1 MKDKDETGRSE
12 LKHEVGESEQL
23 FQKIFD
29 DGPLGMALVGL
40 DYRLVRVNAAL
51 CRLLGY
57 TEEELIALRFPEITH
72 SDDVKEDVE
81 LAQKLFSG
89 EIDCYRIEKRFL
101 KKNQEILWMV
111 LSASVIHDK
120 HGKPAYGLGILE
132 DITGR
137 KQRERLMRESEDRL
151 RAIIETEP
159 ECVKTLDVDGTVLQ
173 MNSSGL
179 AMLEAQSPDLIVGKS
194 VFPLLIPEH
203 HESFRRLLER
213 VFEGNKGTGEFEI
226 IGMKG
231 TRLWMET
238 HMAPLRNDR
247 GAVVEALGVT
257 RDVTERKKADEA
269 LKRSQEWL
277 AAIFEASRDGIV
289 VEHKET
295 IIFANQSYARIYGY
309 EHPAELLG
317 SHVSVFQ
324 SVENNE
330 QMLEFGRR
338 RLRGEP
344 TPAVYEFKGRRK
356 DGATI
361 DLEASVSTS
370 TIAEEPY
377 IITVVRDVAER
388 RKLEEQ
394 LRQSQKM
401 EAVGKLAG
409 GIAHDFN
416 NLLTAILGY
425 ADLLRSELT
434 GQEAGLSYLSEIKK
448 AGDRAA
454 LLTRQLLAFSRK
466 QVLAP
471 QLMDLHKAVVDMQ
484 EILRRLIG
492 ENHELVITS
501 TPSLGYVKADPGQI
515 AQVIMNLV
523 LNARDAMP
531 DGGTL
536 TIETSNKNLAEVEAQ
551 RVSLLPGHYVVL
563 RVSDTGTGMDTEV
576 QTHIFEP
583 FFTTKE
589 QGKGTGLGLATV
601 YGIVKQT
608 GGGIW
613 FDSKLGSGT
622 TFEIYLP
629 RNEEPAASRPRGE
642 TKTRGPQGSETVLL
656 VEDEEP
662 IRKLVGR
669 SLGRLGYRVLEAED
683 AAQALRISER
693 HPDPIQLLLTDVRMP
708 QMTGLEL
715 AQRLTALRPNLKV
728 IYMSG
733 HVERPAGDQN
743 SLSSTGAFLQKPF
756 SPAALAQTIR
766 EVLDSPDLS

>member
-1 MKDKDETGRSE
+1 MTDKDETR
-12 LKHEVGESEQL
+12 KHEARESEQL

-29 DGPLGMALVGL
+29 DGPIGMALVGR
-40 DYRLVRVNAAL
+40 DYRLVMVNAAL
-51 CRLLGY
+51 CRLVGY
-57 TEEELIALRFPEITH
+57 TEEELTALTFPEITH
-72 SDDVKEDVE
+72 PDDVDKDVQ
-81 LAQKLFSG
+81 LTQRLFAG
-89 EIDCYRIEKRFL
+89 EINSFQIKKRFI
-101 KKNQEILWMV
+101 KKDQQVVWVV
-111 LSASVIHDK
+111 LTASAIHDK
-120 HGKPAYGLGILE
+120 QGKVAYGFGMVE
-132 DITGR
+132 DITEE
-137 KQRERLMRESEDRL
+137 KKRERLMRESEDRL

-159 ECVKTLDVDGTVLQ
+159 ECVKTLDADGKVLL
-173 MNSSGL
+173 MNSAGL
-179 AMLEAQSPDLIVGKS
+179 AMLEAPRQDLIVGKS
-194 VFPLLIPEH
+194 VFPLIIPEH
-203 HESFRRLLER
+203 HESFRRLLKG
-213 VFEGNKGTGEFEI
+213 VFEGNKGIGEFEI
-226 IGMKG
+226 VGMKG
-231 TRLWMET
+231 SRRWMET

-247 GAVVEALGVT
+247 GVVVEALGVT
-257 RDVTERKKADEA
+257 RDVTERRKGDEA

-277 AAIFEASRDGIV
+277 TAIFEASRDGIV
-289 VEHKET
+289 VEHNEI

-309 EHPAELLG
+309 ERPSELLG

-324 SVENNE
+324 SAENNE

-425 ADLLRSELT
+425 SDLLRGELA
-434 GQEAGLSYLSEIKK
+434 GKEAGLSYLSEIKK

-471 QLMDLHKAVVDMQ
+471 QMLDLHKAVVDMQ
-484 EILRRLIG
+484 EILGRLIG
-492 ENHELVITS
+492 ENHELVIMS
-501 TPSLGYVKADPGQI
+501 DPNLGCVKADPGQI
-515 AQVIMNLV
+515 AQVIMNLA

-531 DGGTL
+531 DGGKL
-536 TIETSNKNLAEVEAQ
+536 TIATSNKNLAEDEAQ
-551 RVSLLPGHYVVL
+551 SMSLLPGLYVVL
-563 RVSDTGTGMDTEV
+563 SVRDTGCGMDSKV

-613 FDSKLGSGT
+613 FQSKLGSGT

-629 RNEEPAASRPRGE
+629 RIEQVAGSRPQAE
-642 TKTRGPQGSETVLL
+642 TKTRGPEGSETVLL
-656 VEDEEP
+656 VDDEEP

-669 SLGRLGYRVLEAED
+669 SLGKLGYRVLEAQD

-693 HPDPIQLLLTDVRMP
+693 HPDTIHLLLTDVRMP

-715 AQRLTALRPNLKV
+715 AQQLIVLRPNLRV

-733 HVERPAGDQN
+733 HVERAAGDEE
-743 SLSSTGAFLQKPF
+743 SLSSNGTFLQKPF

-766 EVLDSPDLS
+766 EVLDSPDRS

>member
-1 MKDKDETGRSE
+1 ME
-12 LKHEVGESEQL
+12 LKQDVPESEQL

-40 DYRLVRVNAAL
+40 DYRLVKVNAAL

-57 TEEELIALRFPEITH
+57 TEKELTALTFPEFTH
-72 SDDVKEDVE
+72 PDDVDKDVR
-81 LAQKLFSG
+81 LAQRLFAG
-89 EIDCYRIEKRFL
+89 EIDSYHLTKRFL
-101 KKNQEILWMV
+101 KKNQEVIWV
-111 LSASVIHDK
+111 IVSASAIHNQQ
-120 HGKPAYGLGILE
+120 GQLVYGLGMVE
-132 DITGR
+132 DITER
-137 KQRERLMRESEDRL
+137 KQREQLIRESENRL
-151 RAIIETEP
+151 RTIIETEP
-159 ECVKTLDVDGTVLQ
+159 ECVKILDADGKLQ
-173 MNSSGL
+173 LMNSAGL
-179 AMLEAQSPDLIVGKS
+179 AMIEAESLEPLVGQSIFSLIN
-194 VFPLLIPEH
+194 PEH
-203 HESFRRLLER
+203 HESFRKLLQH
-213 VFEGNKGTGEFEI
+213 VFEGNKGILEYGI
-226 IGMKG
+226 VGLKG
-231 TRLWMET
+231 HSRWMET

-277 AAIFEASRDGIV
+277 GAIFEASRDGIV
-289 VEHKET
+289 VEHNE
-295 IIFANQSYARIYGY
+295 IITFANQSYARIFGY
-309 EHPAELLG
+309 ERPAELLG
-317 SHVSVFQ
+317 SHISVVQ
-324 SVENNE
+324 SAENNE

-356 DGATI
+356 DGAII
-361 DLEASVSTS
+361 DLEASVSTDK
-370 TIAEEPY
+370 IAEDFY

-388 RKLEEQ
+388 KKMEDH
-394 LRQSQKM
+394 LRQSQKI

-409 GIAHDFN
+409 GVAHGFN

-425 ADLLRSELT
+425 CELLRSELS
-434 GQEAGLSYLSEIKK
+434 GKEAGLSYLSEIKK

-454 LLTRQLLAFSRK
+454 MLTSQLLAFSRK
-466 QVLAP
+466 QVLTP
-471 QLMDLHKAVVDMQ
+471 QLLDLHKSVVDMQ

-492 ENHELVITS
+492 ESHKLVIGG
-501 TPSLGYVKADPGQI
+501 TPSLGCVNADPGQI
-515 AQVIMNLV
+515 TQVIMNLA
-523 LNARDAMP
+523 LNARDAMS

-536 TIETSNKNLAEVEAQ
+536 TIETSNKNLQPDEAK
-551 RVSLLPGHYVVL
+551 RMSLLPGPYIVL
-563 RVSDTGTGMDTEV
+563 RVSDTGCGMDTTV
-576 QTHIFEP
+576 QAHVFEP
-583 FFTTKE
+583 FFTTKD

-608 GGGIW
+608 GGGIS
-613 FDSKLGSGT
+613 FHSELGVGT

-629 RNEEPAASRPRGE
+629 QIEKRAESRPKNE
-642 TKTRGPQGSETVLL
+642 TKTRAPQGSETVLL

-669 SLGRLGYRVLEAED
+669 SLVRLGYRVLEAQD

-728 IYMSG
+728 VYMSG
-733 HVERPAGDQN
+733 HVERADGDQGL
-743 SLSSTGAFLQKPF
+743 LSSTGAFLQKPF
-756 SPAALAQTIR
+756 TPAALAQTIR
-766 EVLDSPDLS
+766 EVLDSPKRS

>member
-1 MKDKDETGRSE
+1 MKDKDKTSRRE
-12 LKHEVGESEQL
+12 LKHDLSESEQL

-29 DGPLGMALVGL
+29 DGPIGMALVGL
-40 DYRLVRVNAAL
+40 DFRLVKVNAAL
-51 CRLLGY
+51 CRLVGH
-57 TEEELIALRFPEITH
+57 TEEELTALKFPDITHPDDVAEDVQLAQRLFNGEIT
-72 SDDVKEDVE
+72 SYQIK
-81 LAQKLFSG
+81 
-89 EIDCYRIEKRFL
+89 KRFIR
-101 KKNQEILWMV
+101 KDQEIIWVV
-111 LSASVIHDK
+111 LSATAIHDK
-120 HGKPAYGLGILE
+120 QGQLAYGLGMVE
-132 DITGR
+132 DITDQ
-137 KQRERLMRESEDRL
+137 KKRERLMRESEDRL

-159 ECVKTLDVDGTVLQ
+159 ECVKTLDIDGNVLL
-173 MNSSGL
+173 MNSAGL
-179 AMLEAQSPDLIVGKS
+179 AMLEAESPELIVGKS
-194 VFPLLIPEH
+194 VFPLIIPEH

-213 VFEGNKGTGEFEI
+213 VFEGNKAMGEFEVVGI
-226 IGMKG
+226 KG
-231 TRLWMET
+231 ARRWMET

-269 LKRSQEWL
+269 LKRSQKWL
-277 AAIFEASRDGIV
+277 TTIFEASRDGIV
-289 VEHKET
+289 VEHNEI

-309 EHPAELLG
+309 ESPAELLG

-324 SVENNE
+324 SAENNE
-330 QMLEFGRR
+330 QMLEYGRR

-344 TPAVYEFKGRRK
+344 TPVVYEFKGRRK

-370 TIAEEPY
+370 MIDEEPY
-377 IITVVRDVAER
+377 IITVVRDVAKR
-388 RKLEEQ
+388 RILEEQ

-425 ADLLRSELT
+425 SDLLRGELADK
-434 GQEAGLSYLSEIKK
+434 EAGLSYLNEIKK

-471 QLMDLHKAVVDMQ
+471 QMLDLHKSVVDME

-492 ENHELVITS
+492 ENHELVIS
-501 TPSLGYVKADPGQI
+501 SAPSLGSVRADPGQI
-515 AQVIMNLV
+515 AQVIMNLA

-531 DGGTL
+531 DGGKL
-536 TIETSNKNLAEVEAQ
+536 TIETSNKNLAENEAQ
-551 RVSLLPGHYVVL
+551 RMSLLPGLYVVL
-563 RVSDTGTGMDTEV
+563 RVVDTGVGMDTEV

-613 FDSKLGSGT
+613 FHSELGSGT

-629 RNEEPAASRPRGE
+629 RIEQVAVSRPQGE
-642 TKTRGPQGSETVLL
+642 TKTRGPEGSETVLL
-656 VEDEEP
+656 VDDEEP

-669 SLGRLGYRVLEAED
+669 SLGRLGYRVLDAQD
-683 AAQALRISER
+683 AAQALKISER
-693 HPDPIQLLLTDVRMP
+693 HPDPIHVLLTDVRMP

-715 AQRLTALRPNLKV
+715 AQRLIALRPNLRV

-733 HVERPAGDQN
+733 HVERAAGDED
-743 SLSSTGAFLQKPF
+743 SLASNGVFLQKPF

-766 EVLDSPDLS
+766 EVLDSPDRS